1 MRESHS
7 FSVSVA
13 KKVGVNAAV
22 ILHTI
27 LWWHEWAKDNGADYR
42 DGQYWIPCSM
52 RSWQKAFPYLGRSAI
67 ETALGKLVDAG
78 YVKVGNYN
86 DTSFDRT
93 KWYAIT
99 ELGIKAME
107 E

>member
-1 MRESHS
+1 MEKKGEIKGIEG
-7 FSVSVA
+7 VVA
-13 KKVGVNAAV
+13 DIVKTSEKYE
-22 ILHTI
+22 T
-27 LWWHEWAKDNGADYR
+27 
-42 DGQYWIPCSM
+42 
-52 RSWQKAFPYLGRSAI
+52 AI